1 MNPLAPNWLRMGATV
16 YAAVLG
22 VAAVW
27 MLTVELSR
35 PTLPF
40 FPQDVATARTAATHR
55 GAAGAAAWIGLV
67 RGNLWTDYAMALAAP
82 NLSGEPRGDAA
93 NASLQALEGT
103 RSAAMRAAE
112 LAPYDSRAWLLLAS
126 VDTQALDHK
135 TARALK
141 MSYYTA
147 PNAAALIPLRINIAT
162 RADAITDPDL
172 QILVSGEI
180 RTIITRKPDLK
191 PAILAAYRDALPDG
205 RRFIEAEVVALDPG
219 LLSSLRAINPSR

>member
-1 MNPLAPNWLRMGATV
+1 MRLGRRMNPLAPNWLRMGATV

-112 LAPYDSRAWLLLAS
+112 FCERYVSPVKPAALNELLA
-126 VDTQALDHK
+126 
-135 TARALK
+135 
-141 MSYYTA
+141 M
-147 PNAAALIPLRINIAT
+147 
-162 RADAITDPDL
+162 
-172 QILVSGEI
+172 VS
-180 RTIITRKPDLK
+180 P
-191 PAILAAYRDALPDG
+191 
-205 RRFIEAEVVALDPG
+205 
-219 LLSSLRAINPSR
+219 